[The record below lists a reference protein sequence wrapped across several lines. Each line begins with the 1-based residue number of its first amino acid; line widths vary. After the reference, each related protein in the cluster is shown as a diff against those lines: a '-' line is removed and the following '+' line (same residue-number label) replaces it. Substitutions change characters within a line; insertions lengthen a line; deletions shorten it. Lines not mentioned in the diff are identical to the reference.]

1 MKLRWNIKLKLNKKL
16 NLFQIQMKYKLKW
29 NHAEIFFLDDFCKK
43 MFNY

>member
-16 NLFQIQMKYKLKW
+16 NKFQIQMKYKFKW
-29 NHAEIFFLDDFCKK
+29 IHDEIFFLDEFFIK